1 MSELLGSFG
10 DNELSPECLDGAQR
24 FIRPGGV
31 SVPQSY
37 ESFVAP
43 VTAAKLY
50 GGSGERR
57 PQVTEMP
64 YVVNFSKV
72 HHIAEPKSV
81 WEFVHPNHDDVI
93 DNERYARCA
102 WSREEIGSTSVTLTI
117 FGILRR
123 CCCSTTVPRVA
134 FDAVFIPEIIP
145 SDRRG

>member
-1 MSELLGSFG
+1 
-10 DNELSPECLDGAQR
+10 
-24 FIRPGGV
+24 
-31 SVPQSY
+31 
-37 ESFVAP
+37 
-43 VTAAKLY
+43 
-50 GGSGERR
+50 
-57 PQVTEMP
+57 MP

-102 WSREEIGSTSVTLTI
+102 WSREEIGSTSVTLHGFSAY
-117 FGILRR
+117 FGAF
-123 CCCSTTVPRVA
+123 STTVPRVA